1 MQSQWGRQY
10 ALYFETIGWTPMN
23 NADEQIATILGRYGE
38 PADGSIWQVE
48 GQAFIHHKTLERIA
62 AHAMITFDPPTVL
75 RAERDEAVLLVVGRM
90 GERAEWSIGEALVA
104 VNYHVSE
111 PDAAYVYAMA
121 EKRAKD
127 RVILK
132 LIGLP
137 DVISSEE
144 PHAVESPPSSPNETT
159 PAVLSLEPGLVGEL
173 KRTLDG
179 AETIEA
185 VIALMRSAETQQSLA
200 QLAPA
205 WRDEVR
211 AYAKD
216 RLVALGWT
224 PKQAA

>member
-1 MQSQWGRQY
+1 MANTDAQ
-10 ALYFETIGWTPMN
+10 L
-23 NADEQIATILGRYGE
+23 ATILDRYGE
-38 PADGSIWQVE
+38 PATGNFWQVE
-48 GQAFIHHKTLERIA
+48 GETFVHHRTLERIA
-62 AHAMITFDPPTVL
+62 GKAKITFDPPVVL

-90 GERAEWSIGEALVA
+90 GERVEWSIGEALVG
-104 VNYHVSE
+104 VNYHAPGSE
-111 PDAAYVYAMA
+111 PAYAYAMA
-121 EKRAKD
+121 EKRGKD

-132 LIGLP
+132 LIELP
-137 DVISSEE
+137 DVVSSEE
-144 PHAVESPPSSPNETT
+144 PHAVESPPSSPNENT

-179 AETIEA
+179 AETVEA
-185 VIALMRSAETQQSLA
+185 VIALMRSADTQQSLA
-200 QLAPA
+200 GLAPV

>member
-1 MQSQWGRQY
+1 
-10 ALYFETIGWTPMN
+10 MN
-23 NADEQIATILGRYGE
+23 NADEQIASILARYGE

-48 GQAFIHHKTLERIA
+48 GQAFIHHRTLERIA
-62 AHAMITFDPPTVL
+62 AQAKITFDPPTVL

-90 GERAEWSIGEALVA
+90 GERAEWSIGEALVG
-104 VNYHVSE
+104 VNYHVPE
-111 PDAAYVYAMA
+111 PEAAYAYAMA

-132 LIGLP
+132 LIELP
-137 DVISSEE
+137 DVVSSEE
-144 PHAVESPPSSPNETT
+144 PHAVESPPSSPNENT

-179 AETIEA
+179 AETVEA

-200 QLAPA
+200 GLTPE

-211 AYAKD
+211 AYAKA
-216 RLVALGWT
+216 RMVALGWIS
-224 PKQAA
+224 KRAA